1 MAGIAD
7 READRNAG
15 SDLKDNASLVELA
28 SSLLQRTGQQ
38 LSAAPDAI
46 RLLLESGAWRH
57 FQTRLGA
64 DVRYDRFEEFVVT
77 PPLRGLGVTVDLVRR
92 VVGANTVTLD
102 LLDQTLQRPAG
113 NPNMSTLSP
122 ILDNVQ
128 DKELA
133 PTGNTKARA
142 LRRLRADAP
151 ELHERVLA
159 GELTPHAAMI
169 EAGFRPRTITIPI
182 DPNTAADRIRR
193 NFTPDQLAELIA
205 RLTAG
210 DTLTS

>member
-102 LLDQTLQRPAG
+102 LLDRTLQRPHGG
-113 NPNMSTLSP
+113 NRINV
-122 ILDNVQ
+122 DNVNV
-128 DKELA
+128 EEVR
-133 PTGNTKARA
+133 PTGNSKEQA